1 MSAILKAIIEKLH
14 EEVRVTDVGV
24 YVHATVVVSQKMGL
38 AYTFPKR
45 SLEGTRDR
53 HEVVANNGRLT
64 DFSAR
69 DLARYAL
76 SNHLMEASVGV
87 AAINSLLCPPRHRLV
102 EKNGV
107 DLLLEMAGGKR
118 LAVVGHFPFVERV
131 RSLVKSLWILE
142 LDPQEGDLPA
152 ADAPKIIPS
161 ADVVAIT
168 GTTFINHTL
177 EGLLEV
183 AKGKRVVL
191 LGPSTILSPV
201 VFDFGISALCGVQVE
216 DPALVIRHLKEGGSF
231 RNLPGIKYITLLP
244 K

>member
-1 MSAILKAIIEKLH
+1 MTAILKAIIEKLH
-14 EEVRVTDVGV
+14 EEERVADVGV
-24 YVHATVVVSQKMGL
+24 YVHATVVMSRRLGL

-45 SLEGTRDR
+45 SLEGTRAR
-53 HEVVANNGRLT
+53 HEVVANNGKLT

-76 SNHLMEASVGV
+76 SSHLMEASVGV
-87 AAINSLLCPPRHRLV
+87 AAINSLIAPSRHRLV

-131 RSLVKSLWILE
+131 RHLVKSLWILE

-152 ADAPKIIPS
+152 EEAPKIIPA
-161 ADVVAIT
+161 ADVVALT
-168 GTTFINHTL
+168 GTTLINHTL
-177 EGLLEV
+177 EGLLGL
-183 AKGKRVVL
+183 AKGKRVVI

-201 VFDFGISALCGVQVE
+201 LFDFGVSALCGVEVE
-216 DPALVIRHLKEGGSF
+216 DPALVLRHLKEGGSF
-231 RNLPGIKYITLLP
+231 RNLPGIRYVSLFP